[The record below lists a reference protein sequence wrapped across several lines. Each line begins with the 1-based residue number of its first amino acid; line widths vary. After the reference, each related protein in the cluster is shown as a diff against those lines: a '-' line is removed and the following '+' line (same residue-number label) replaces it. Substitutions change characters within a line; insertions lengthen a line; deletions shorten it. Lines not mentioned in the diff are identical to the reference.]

1 MTEWRRTLILMDKD
15 IATFIEIKGV
25 DSIFLP

>member
-1 MTEWRRTLILMDKD
+1 MTEWRTLILMDKD

-25 DSIFLP
+25 DSVFLP

>member
-1 MTEWRRTLILMDKD
+1 MTEWRTLILMDKD